1 MNRIIHFEIASDDPE
16 RALTFYKNVFGW
28 KFEKWQGPFDY
39 WLITTGEEAEPGI
52 NGGLNR
58 KQEKHSQSVVNTI
71 GVESVDGAI
80 KKIVR
85 NGGEVLQ
92 EKTPIPGVGYLAYC
106 EDREG
111 VRFGILESD
120 ISARYY

>member
-1 MNRIIHFEIASDDPE
+1 MNRVVHFEIVSDDPE
-16 RALTFYKNVFGW
+16 RALAFYKNVFGW

-39 WLITTGEEAEPGI
+39 WLITTGEETEPGI

-58 KQEKHSQSVVNTI
+58 TREAHSKCTVNTI
-71 GVESVDGAI
+71 DVDSIDNAV
-80 KKIVR
+80 KKIVK
-85 NGGEVLQ
+85 NGGKVLQ

-106 EDREG
+106 EDTEG
-111 VRFGILESD
+111 IQFGILERN